1 MKSIIKKLLREE
13 LGAHEI
19 DSMLNQMKSNLD
31 CDCCKYFDMG
41 SLERY
46 GGLEHPLYYLINKRE
61 INELEY
67 IEPKQY
73 IYKIARGF
81 GVSYEDALSNAYDDN
96 KATEYAEMMKS
107 GSKSPIG
114 FYTDGS
120 SGQEGRHRAASAMKL
135 GCKLIPVVKIINNI
149 SNEYV
154 RDFVEKYK
162 DYSREEIDKLYK
174 DKGYNGISDLDWREF
189 NNYVN
194 YRL

>member
-1 MKSIIKKLLREE
+1 MKTLIKKLLREE

-67 IEPKQY
+67 IDPKQY
-73 IYKIARGF
+73 IHKIARGF
-81 GVSYEDALSNAYDDN
+81 GVSYEDALSNAYEDD
-96 KATEYAEMMKS
+96 KAIKYAEMMKS

-114 FYTDGS
+114 FYTDGE

-149 SNEYV
+149 SNAYV

-162 DYSREEIDKLYK
+162 DYSREEMDKLYK
-174 DKGYNGISDLDWREF
+174 EKGYNGISDLDWREF